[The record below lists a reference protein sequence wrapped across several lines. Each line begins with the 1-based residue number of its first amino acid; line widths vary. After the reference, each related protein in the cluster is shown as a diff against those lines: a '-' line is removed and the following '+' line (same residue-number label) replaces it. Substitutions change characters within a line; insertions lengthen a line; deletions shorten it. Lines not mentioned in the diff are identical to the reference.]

1 VGRRAIGRARLPA
14 LDRAMS
20 YAICDVANFYVSSE
34 RLFDPRLRGVPVIVL
49 SNNDGCAIARSEEAK
64 ALHIK
69 MGDPMFKIRD
79 VVKRHGIQVR
89 SSNYELYADLN
100 RRFNSVI
107 ADFSDTVEVYS
118 IDESFFRLPTLS
130 SGVGDV
136 ATAHRVIDAIS
147 RNVGLPTRIGLGPT
161 RTLSK
166 VANALAKATE
176 KIWGGVVDLHDEE
189 LRRRLFAQWP
199 VGEVW
204 GIGKALEARLKPL
217 GVRTTADLAALPPA
231 VARDAGTVVLE
242 RLVRE
247 LNGIECAEFTV
258 EPEAMKAT
266 AVTRQFGAPVSTL
279 DELCEAMARRAA
291 RAAEKIRAQGLVA
304 SRLIV
309 FAHGSRYRPN
319 PPSASRS
326 ARLSPASH
334 DPRVIVGMATR
345 LTEAMYQEGGVY
357 TKCGVLLEELAPA
370 EAAQADLFAI
380 PDPRAPGL
388 LAAMDGL
395 NARFG
400 RDTIT
405 VATQGRGPK
414 AFDTKRSQKS
424 NSWTTNIAEI
434 PVAR

>member
-1 VGRRAIGRARLPA
+1 MSWAIV
-14 LDRAMS
+14 
-20 YAICDVANFYVSSE
+20 DVANFYVSSE
-34 RLFDPRLRGVPVIVL
+34 RLFDPRLRNVPVIVL

-69 MGDPMFKIRD
+69 MGDPLFKIRE

-107 ADFSDTVEVYS
+107 AEFSDTVEVYS
-118 IDESFFRLPTLS
+118 IDESFFRLPPLP
-130 SGVGDV
+130 GGAGDV
-136 ATAHRVIDAIS
+136 AMAHRVIAAIS
-147 RNVGLPTRIGLGPT
+147 RSVGLPTRIGLGPT

-204 GIGKALEARLKPL
+204 GIGKALEARLRPL
-217 GVRTTADLAALPPA
+217 GVRTTADLAALPPT
-231 VARDAGTVVLE
+231 VARDTGTVVLE

-247 LNGIECAEFTV
+247 LNGIECDDFHV
-258 EPEAMKAT
+258 EPEALKAT
-266 AVTRQFGAPVSTL
+266 AVTRQFGAPVTSL
-279 DELCEAMARRAA
+279 DELREAMARRAA

-304 SRLIV
+304 SRLIA

-326 ARLSPASH
+326 ARISPASN
-334 DPRVIVGMATR
+334 DPRVIVALAGKM
-345 LTEAMYQEGGVY
+345 TEAMFQEGGVY
-357 TKCGVLLEELAPA
+357 TKCGVLLEDLAA
-370 EAAQADLFAI
+370 IGAAQGDLFATA
-380 PDPRAPGL
+380 DPRAPDL

-395 NARFG
+395 NCRFG
-400 RDTIT
+400 RDTVTI
-405 VATQGRGPK
+405 AAQGRGPK

-424 NSWTTNIAEI
+424 PAWTTNLAEI
-434 PVAR
+434 PRAR